1 MLPSIFTTM
10 RKTLLALSTCLFL
23 ASCGSDS
30 ATTTTQE
37 DSIAAAAEEASE
49 AEATPEPDATETETM
64 DDNAMEAVIAEDV
77 SAGTSTSAS
86 KAPTQDNPLFNLSI
100 QKGQAGA
107 VKIGMSIDELQK
119 QYGYNKLKE
128 VELQQEGTTVKAF
141 EVLGERN
148 RTDLRVEQQCKG
160 TACKVW
166 RITVLNPA
174 FKTQNGIGV
183 GSTFKDLK
191 SAMNIK
197 SVAQGEGNFV
207 AISEE
212 NKMSFVLDVS
222 GLPAGEVSKLKVNTV
237 PGDTKVTSVMLF

>member
-1 MLPSIFTTM
+1 M
-10 RKTLLALSTCLFL
+10 RKTLFALGTCLFL
-23 ASCGSDS
+23 ASCGTDS
-30 ATTTTQE
+30 ATTTTSAQE
-37 DSIAAAAEEASE
+37 DSIAAAAEEAKE
-49 AEATPEPDATETETM
+49 EELTPEPDATETETM
-64 DDNAMEAVIAEDV
+64 DDNAMEAVIAEEV

-86 KAPTQDNPLFNLSI
+86 KAPTSDNPLFNLSI

-107 VKIGMSIDELQK
+107 VKIGMPIEELQK

-128 VELQQEGTTVKAF
+128 VELQQEGTAVKAY

-174 FKTQNGIGV
+174 FKTQSGIGI
-183 GSTFKDLK
+183 GSTYKDLK
-191 SAMNIK
+191 TNMNIK

-207 AISEE
+207 AISED

-222 GLPAGEVSKLKVNTV
+222 SMPAGNVSKLKVNTV